1 MIQENIS
8 LKPYNTFGIDVQAKR
23 FTQVNAIPALKQ
35 LIQTFPD
42 EPYFIL
48 SGGSN
53 MLLTQDIEQLV
64 IKLNIKGIEIIKED
78 EAFVWVESQASEVW
92 HDFVQWTLARD
103 YGGLENLSLIP
114 GHVGT
119 TPVQNIG
126 AYGVEIKDTMVSC
139 KALNIDTLAIEEFSN
154 VDCQFGYRESIFK
167 KEAKDRYIILSV
179 VYRLTKKNH
188 RLQTNYGVIN
198 SELER
203 MGVVTPTI
211 QDISQA
217 VIAIRSSKLP
227 NPAELGNS
235 GSFFKNPIVSKAVF
249 ETLQKK
255 YPTLPYYTLDE
266 EHFKIPAGW
275 LIETSG
281 YKGYRIGDAGV
292 HSKQALVLVNYGN
305 AQGIELKKLAETIQ
319 NEIFSIFAIHLEAEV
334 NIF

>member
-23 FTQVNAIPALKQ
+23 FAQVDSIPALQQ
-35 LIQTFPD
+35 LIQSYPN

-53 MLLTQDIEQLV
+53 MLLTRDVEQLV
-64 IKLNIKGIEIIKED
+64 IKLNIKGIQALKED
-78 EAFVWVESQASEVW
+78 EHFVWIEAQASEVW
-92 HDFVQWTLARD
+92 HDFVQWTLAQN

-139 KALNIDTLAIEEFSN
+139 KALNIETLAIEEFTN
-154 VDCQFGYRESIFK
+154 ADCQFGYRESIFK

-188 RLQTNYGVIN
+188 VLHTQYGIIN
-198 SELER
+198 SELEK
-203 MGVVTPTI
+203 MGVVSPTI

-235 GSFFKNPIVSKAVF
+235 GSFFKNPIIPQALF

-255 YPTLPYYTLDE
+255 YPEMPFYPLDE
-266 EHFKIPAGW
+266 KHTKIPAGW

-305 AQGIELKKLAETIQ
+305 ARGIELKKLAETIQ

>member
-23 FTQVNAIPALKQ
+23 FTQVDSIPALQQ
-35 LIQTFPD
+35 LIQSHPN

-53 MLLTQDIEQLV
+53 MLLTHDVEQLV
-64 IKLNIKGIEIIKED
+64 IKLNIKGIQLIKED
-78 EAFVWVESQASEVW
+78 DHFVWIEAQASEVW
-92 HDFVQWTLARD
+92 HDFVQWTLTQD

-139 KALNIDTLAIEEFSN
+139 KALNIETLAIEEFTN
-154 VDCQFGYRESIFK
+154 TDCQFGYRESIFK
-167 KEAKDRYIILSV
+167 KEVKDRYIILSV

-188 RLQTNYGVIN
+188 VLHTNYGVIN
-198 SELER
+198 SELEK
-203 MGVVTPTI
+203 MGVVSPSI
-211 QDISQA
+211 QDISRA

-235 GSFFKNPIVSKAVF
+235 GSFFKNPIIPQALF

-255 YPTLPYYTLDE
+255 YPAMPFYPLDE
-266 EHFKIPAGW
+266 KQTKIPAGW
-275 LIETSG
+275 LIEMSG

-319 NEIFSIFAIHLEAEV
+319 NEIFRIFSIHLEAEV

>member
-8 LKPYNTFGIDVQAKR
+8 LKPYNTFGLDVQAKR
-23 FTQVNAIPALKQ
+23 FTQVNSLLELRN
-35 LIQTFPD
+35 LIQTYPN

-53 MLLTQDIEQLV
+53 MLLTRDVEQLV
-64 IKLNIKGIEIIKED
+64 IKLNIKGIEVIKED
-78 EAFVWVESQASEVW
+78 EDFVWVESQASEVW

-126 AYGVEIKDTMVSC
+126 AYGVEIKDTMISC
-139 KALNIDTLAIEEFSN
+139 KALHIKTLEIEEFSN
-154 VDCQFGYRESIFK
+154 AACQFDYRESIFK
-167 KEAKDRYIILSV
+167 KEAKDQYIILSV
-179 VYRLTKKNH
+179 VYKLTKKNH
-188 RLQTNYGVIN
+188 AIHTNYGVIN
-198 SELER
+198 SELESW
-203 MGVVTPTI
+203 GITTPTI
-211 QDISQA
+211 QDVSRA

-235 GSFFKNPIVSKAVF
+235 GSFFKNPIVSKELF
-249 ETLQKK
+249 DLLQKK
-255 YPTLPYYTLDE
+255 YPAMPFYSLDE
-266 EHFKIPAGW
+266 NHIKIPAGW

-292 HSKQALVLVNYGN
+292 HSKQALVLVNYGH

-319 NEIFSIFAIHLEAEV
+319 NEIFTIFNIHLEAEV